1 MKPHS
6 VTTFVI
12 RGAVAAVLMCLVAC
26 RNMDVVSKVGTSI
39 GVATGTDTPG
49 QAESIQRSGEA
60 ITKTFQDLTPEQVY
74 YLGRAVGATIL
85 NQYSPEANDPAT
97 RYLNLVGQNLAQ
109 ASSRPDSFSGYYFSI
124 LDSDEI
130 NAFAAPGGLI
140 FVSRGMLNLCRNEDD
155 VAAVLAHEIAHVAH
169 QHGLMAIKKSR
180 ITSALTTLAVEGAKS
195 FGGENLAQLT
205 EAFEGSIE
213 DITSTMMNA
222 GYTRELERDADA
234 EAIRILKT
242 VGYDPSALVRLL
254 RAMGPKL
261 VSGRRDFAT
270 THPPPADRIR
280 EISRFIPDSQPT
292 FDLAARQSR
301 FYEAL
306 IKK

>member
-124 LDSDEI
+124 LDCDEI
-130 NAFAAPGGLI
+130 NAFATPGGLI

-280 EISRFIPDSQPT
+280 EISRFIPHRQPT
-292 FDLAARQSR
+292 FDVAARQSR